1 MSINNKY
8 YTFKKGRLYKHHSD
22 DVLRNNFYDTQYDS
36 SVTTLINMQPNIVKS
51 FYTVN
56 YEGSQ
61 AEVVKD
67 LSDESYSNIK
77 AINGWSVENV
87 KTDQQEGEVDEFIE
101 KEGKWFNNI
110 KGK

>member
-1 MSINNKY
+1 
-8 YTFKKGRLYKHHSD
+8 
-22 DVLRNNFYDTQYDS
+22 
-36 SVTTLINMQPNIVKS
+36 MQPNIVKS
-51 FYTVN
+51 FYTIN

-67 LSDESYSNIK
+67 LTDGNYTNVK
-77 AINGWSVENV
+77 AVSGWSVENV
-87 KTDQQEGEVDEFIE
+87 KTDQQEGEVDEFVE